1 MLNMKTTKNFL
12 VLCAICLFGCTF
24 MSCEDENIQTWE
36 ATSISYMLT
45 MSPDLLKFVYPEVT
59 YVDSKGEIHTISG
72 AKELDSLVNVTYTY
86 TPGNGVWTIQTIEGT
101 DYKAWTLNMSF
112 KHPFYSYFGVKYK
125 RLDLVEDT
133 TDKVYDFH
141 HSIFTT
147 TVYATSQL
155 TTTTRVS
162 WLGKVS
168 YEYSFG
174 SGALVENHISFTKN
188 STYTGQEAEQYIND
202 LVNTPDKA
210 GYYINEGGKFTK
222 DNDFPL

>member
-1 MLNMKTTKNFL
+1 MRTNRFL
-12 VLCAICLFGCTF
+12 LSLSAICLICSTF
-24 MSCEDENIQTWE
+24 MSCKDEDVQTWE
-36 ATSISYMLT
+36 TTSISYMLT

-72 AKELDSLVNVTYTY
+72 VEELNNLVNVTYTY

-101 DYKAWTLNMSF
+101 DYKAWTLNMTF
-112 KHPFYSYFGVKYK
+112 QHPFYSYFGVKYK
-125 RLDLVEDT
+125 KLDLAEDP

-155 TTTTRVS
+155 TTTTKVN
-162 WLGKVS
+162 WLGSVS
-168 YEYSFG
+168 YNYSFG

-188 STYTGQEAEQYIND
+188 SSYSGQEVEQYIND

-210 GYYINEGGKFTK
+210 GYFINEGGKFTK
-222 DNDFPL
+222 NNDFDM

>member
-1 MLNMKTTKNFL
+1 MKVVKTFL
-12 VLCAICLFGCTF
+12 LMCAISLIGGTF
-24 MSCEDENIQTWE
+24 VSCEDEDVKTWE

-59 YVDSKGEIHTISG
+59 YVDSKGEVHTISG
-72 AKELDSLVNVTYTY
+72 VQELDSLVNVTYTY

-101 DYKAWTLNMSF
+101 NYKAWTLNMSF
-112 KHPFYSYFGVKYK
+112 KHPFHSYFGVKYK
-125 RLDLVEDT
+125 KLDLAEDT
-133 TDKVYDFH
+133 AGKEYDFH

-147 TVYATSQL
+147 TVYATSQF
-155 TTTTRVS
+155 TTTTKIN

-168 YEYSFG
+168 YEYGFG

-188 STYTGQEAEQYIND
+188 SIYSGQEVDDYIND

-210 GYYINEGGKFTK
+210 GYYISEGGKFTK
-222 DNDFPL
+222 NNEFEL